1 MTLNTYNRIELLVK
15 QKNIT
20 VSKLEQILGLSNATI
35 SRWENADPKL
45 SNLISVA
52 KYFNVS
58 LDYIAGL
65 TDEEKSFS
73 SSTDISTVDMELL
86 KYMSDM
92 GFTPDD
98 KKMIH
103 NFMEM
108 IAEIKQRAVIE
119 KK

>member
-1 MTLNTYNRIELLVK
+1 MKTYNRIQSLAK
-15 QKNIT
+15 RNHISI
-20 VSKLEQILGLSNATI
+20 SKLEQVLGMSSCTV

-98 KKMIH
+98 KKMIQ